1 METGGLSGIS
11 REAIFTQP
19 AFTAQRGGESS
30 IEYSVP
36 VQSDNVPT
44 GRDILGFISGAE
56 LAESAPAG
64 RLS

>member
-1 METGGLSGIS
+1 MTVGGIS

-19 AFTAQRGGESS
+19 PFTAQRGGEVF
-30 IEYSVP
+30 IEDSVP
-36 VQSDNVPT
+36 VQSENVPT
-44 GRDILGFISGAE
+44 GRDILGFISSAE